1 MNKLKFNPQRFIYL
15 QIPSLTEYIHSRFQ
29 RLQRVMI
36 FNHDTSYLLKIDD
49 LDNTWNY
56 LQIKRVLNKNKEQNE
71 MYIKRCPNYFQNCDE
86 EWNKLNQKKIH
97 CTSINK
103 IKQTIYIFLL
113 NLIEISESIF

>member
-15 QIPSLTEYIHSRFQ
+15 QIPSLTEYVHSIFQ
-29 RLQRVMI
+29 RMQRVMI
-36 FNHDTSYLLKIDD
+36 FDHDTCHLLKIDY
-49 LDNTWNY
+49 LNNTWNY
-56 LQIKRVLNKNKEQNE
+56 LQIKRVLNKNKEQKE
-71 MYIKRCPNYFQNCDE
+71 MYIKICPNYFQNCDE
-86 EWNKLNQKKIH
+86 EWNNLNQKKIQ